1 MNKASEPILE
11 LLAESGLALPPKTI
25 LLNLERELD
34 DAPGR
39 STVFRAF
46 EPLEDRGYIVD
57 VSESGSYYII
67 TDKGRAYLSGEIDLD
82 G

>member
-25 LLNLERELD
+25 LLNLEREQN

-46 EPLEDRGYIVD
+46 DPLEERGYIEN

-67 TDKGRAYLSGEIDLD
+67 TEKGRAYLRGEIDRD
-82 G
+82 E